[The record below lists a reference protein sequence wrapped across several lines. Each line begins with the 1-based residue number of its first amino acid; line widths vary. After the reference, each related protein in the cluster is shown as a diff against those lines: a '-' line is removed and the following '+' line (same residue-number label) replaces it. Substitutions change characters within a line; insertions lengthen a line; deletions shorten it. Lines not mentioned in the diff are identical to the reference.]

1 MLTALRKRLLMLLNA
16 IDDPDSRDG
25 ATAKLAC
32 RQRIYRLTGPVSS
45 RSKRFWQLSL
55 VLIGLAR
62 VRPGVLSWVSDY
74 SESANTTSASATG
87 PRSWMIESEAA
98 TPRWA
103 ACSLTCSCEECV
115 LTGRLRDNRLAT
127 VFPFCPTSENLR

>member
-1 MLTALRKRLLMLLNA
+1 MLLNA

-87 PRSWMIESEAA
+87 PRSWMSESEAA

-103 ACSLTCSCEECV
+103 VEQSELGVA
-115 LTGRLRDNRLAT
+115 RRDAPLSSDATPQKLA
-127 VFPFCPTSENLR
+127 FL